1 MIYFQLVFV
10 LMTEDSSELLMIEDD
25 EDVVMATTDAVS
37 RKRKAV
43 EMLDDAASTGDFVT
57 VKKLCS
63 SATDPDSSVVD

>member
-1 MIYFQLVFV
+1 M

-43 EMLDDAASTGDFVT
+43 EMLDSDAALTGDFVT

-63 SATDPDSSVVD
+63 SAATDPDSSVVD